1 MHRLLRQAVPT
12 FRPLDHSLDCH
23 LGFDAS
29 AGGKAPH
36 LLASLTFEEKCRL
49 TSSGGLASACRAL
62 LNAKA
67 HDVTNVVRAMHR
79 SGQFDQELASITQPM
94 SAEAFLKLH
103 DYVFVGFGHE
113 RTFFNWR
120 SPYSVQ
126 CNPTVGSAQIDF
138 HLFCQDY
145 GLDLHRWRWDAGA
158 SRTLFLGGAACKED
172 VLTGFI
178 RNSTKANGASILEL
192 LYNLSKEGLR
202 QDDRNL
208 GQYLKAAQ
216 DCATTFSSMF
226 KPYVNVLYAPAAGE
240 SAKADALELAVQDY
254 HKTRAL
260 RHLSVTVLEPST
272 SLPTQREFRQFFLTP
287 PDMLAELNA
296 VGAVTLIV
304 EGCNVWCRPM
314 SSSPFADQD
323 QHLLSVVVR
332 NHPAL
337 LDKAIREYLPEA
349 ASRIDAEREHQRL
362 VARSHAT
369 PTHPMLAPARLD
381 AAWTPANP
389 H

>member
-1 MHRLLRQAVPT
+1 
-12 FRPLDHSLDCH
+12 LDCH

-67 HDVTNVVRAMHR
+67 HDVTNMVSVMHK

-94 SAEAFLKLH
+94 SPEAFLKLH
-103 DYVFVGFGHE
+103 DYVFVGLGQN

-126 CNPTVGSAQIDF
+126 CNPTIGSAQIDF

-145 GLDLHRWRWDAGA
+145 GLDLHRWRWDACA
-158 SRTLFLGGAACKED
+158 SRALFLGGAASQED

-178 RNSTKANGASILEL
+178 RNSPKANGASILEL

-226 KPYVNVLYAPAAGE
+226 KPYVNVAYAPAAGGPT
-240 SAKADALELAVQDY
+240 SADALDLAVQDY
-254 HKTRAL
+254 HKIRTL
-260 RHLSVTVLEPST
+260 RHPALTASEPHMG
-272 SLPTQREFRQFFLTP
+272 LPTQREFRQFFLTP
-287 PDMLAELNA
+287 PDLLAELNA

-314 SSSPFADQD
+314 SSSPFPDQD
-323 QHLLSVVVR
+323 QLLVAVVVR
-332 NHPAL
+332 NHPEL
-337 LDKAIREYLPEA
+337 LDKAIRDYLPEA
-349 ASRIDAEREHQRL
+349 ASRIDAERENQHV
-362 VARSHAT
+362 VARSHTT

-381 AAWTPANP
+381 ATWTPANP